1 VSVSTHGLRLKN
13 TAGWVRNA
21 VELLSAMRFAIAL
34 LSVICIASIIG
45 TVLKQQEPINNYINQ
60 FGPFWADVF
69 GKLGLFAVYSAWWFL
84 LILLFLVIST
94 SLCVGRN
101 TPQILRDLQNFKEH
115 LREASFK
122 AFSHNALWNEASQ
135 PADAVAHIHQ
145 AFASI
150 GWKTKT
156 QERQGD
162 ANGQGRGTLIAAKA
176 GGGHKMGYIAAHS
189 AIVLVCI
196 GGLLD
201 GDMLTRAQMWWGNKV
216 VHAGGGMIADVPPAS
231 RLPASNPA
239 YRANLL
245 VAEGQTAGT
254 AILQQPTGVLLQEL
268 PFSIELKKF
277 VVEHYS
283 TGMPKLFAS
292 DIIIHDKTTGAKTT
306 ARVEV
311 NHPVNYQG
319 VNIFQSSFDDGGS
332 SVKLQ
337 AVPIATA
344 SNAKPNAGGA
354 TAPLRVEGVI
364 GGSTPLTNG
373 AEKLT
378 LEFVALR
385 VLNVETFAKKDLRN
399 VGPSITYKLRDAA
412 GQAREFHNYMLP
424 IQFLDSE
431 TPVHMVGVR
440 DTPAEPFKYWRI
452 PSDDKGGID
461 GFLKLAQAVQSPA
474 AIHTAIGRYLAKAAD
489 PSKPELRAAL
499 QTSAERVMSLFAGRA
514 ALGLQADKP
523 ADQSTS
529 GLQAIADFLEKNV
542 PEDQRVKT
550 SEVLI
555 RILNG
560 VLYELA
566 AKDVIDADV
575 RDKADWL
582 NQAVL
587 ALSDAKSYP
596 APMIFQLKDF
606 TQVQASV
613 FQVAK
618 APGQTIVYLGAVL
631 LIIGVFFMLYIRERR
646 VWVWV
651 KAADSTDDGSHISM
665 AYATNRKT
673 MNSDQEFERLV
684 LQLKV

>member
-1 VSVSTHGLRLKN
+1 
-13 TAGWVRNA
+13 
-21 VELLSAMRFAIAL
+21 MRFAIAL
-34 LSVICIASIIG
+34 LTVICIASIIG
-45 TVLKQQEPINNYINQ
+45 TVLKQQEPYTNYVNQ
-60 FGPFWADVF
+60 FGPFWAEVF
-69 GKLGLFAVYSAWWFL
+69 ANLGLFAVYSAWWFL
-84 LILLFLVIST
+84 LILLFLVVST
-94 SLCVGRN
+94 SLCVARN
-101 TPQILRDLQNFKEH
+101 TPQIFRDLQNFKEH
-115 LREASFK
+115 LREQSFK
-122 AFSHNALWNEASQ
+122 AFSHNAIWNRASQ
-135 PADAVAHIHQ
+135 LDVSVAHIQQ
-145 AFASI
+145 AFAGI
-150 GWKTKT
+150 GWKTRT
-156 QERQGD
+156 QIRVD
-162 ANGQGRGTLIAAKA
+162 GTLIAAKA
-176 GGGHKMGYIAAHS
+176 GGGHKIGYIAAHS

-216 VHAGGGMIADVPPAS
+216 VFSGGGMIADVPEAA
-231 RLPASNPA
+231 RLSKSNPA

-277 VVEHYS
+277 IVEHYS

-292 DIIIHDKTTGAKTT
+292 DIVIHDKATGEKTS

-311 NHPVNYQG
+311 NHPVNYKG

-337 AVPIATA
+337 SVPIA
-344 SNAKPNAGGA
+344 
-354 TAPLRVEGVI
+354 I
-364 GGSTPLTNG
+364 GGKSIELEGAIGSSTPLTNG
-373 AEKLT
+373 TDKMT
-378 LEFVALR
+378 LEYTALR

-424 IQFLDSE
+424 IKFLDSE
-431 TPVHMVGVR
+431 TPVHMIGVR

-452 PSDDKGGID
+452 PSDDKGSVN
-461 GFLKLAQAVQSPA
+461 GFLHLSQAVQSAPTTGA
-474 AIHTAIGRYLAKAAD
+474 AIQRYLAKASD
-489 PSKPELRAAL
+489 PSKPEMRAAL
-499 QTSAERVMSLFAGRA
+499 QTSAERVMSLFGSG
-514 ALGLQADKP
+514 GLQ
-523 ADQSTS
+523 
-529 GLQAIADFLEKNV
+529 GIADFLEKNV
-542 PEDQRVKT
+542 PEEQRIKT

-566 AKDVIDADV
+566 APNVIAADV
-575 RDKADWL
+575 RDKPDWL

-587 ALSDAKSYP
+587 ALSDAKAYP

-631 LIIGVFFMLYIRERR
+631 LIIGVFFMLFVRERR

-651 KAADSTDDGSHISM
+651 KPVGESTDISM

-673 MNSDQEFERLV
+673 MQSDQEFERLCAQ
-684 LQLKV
+684 LQKT

>member
-101 TPQILRDLQNFKEH
+101 TPQILRDLKNFKEH

-122 AFSHNALWNEASQ
+122 AFSHNAAWRVVSQ

-176 GGGHKMGYIAAHS
+176 GGGHKIGYIAAHS
-189 AIVLVCI
+189 AIVLVCV

-201 GDMLTRAQMWWGNKV
+201 GDMLTRAQMWWGDKV
-216 VHAGGGMIADVPPAS
+216 VFTGGGMIADVPPAS

-337 AVPIATA
+337 AVPIAAT
-344 SNAKPNAGGA
+344 STKP
-354 TAPLRVEGVI
+354 LLVEGVI
-364 GGSTPLTNG
+364 GGNTPLTNG
-373 AEKLT
+373 ADKLT

-385 VLNVETFAKKDLRN
+385 VLNVETFAQKDLRN

-424 IQFLDSE
+424 IKFLDSE

-452 PSDDKGGID
+452 PSDDKGSID

-474 AIHTAIGRYLAKAAD
+474 AINAAIGRYLSKAAD
-489 PSKPELRAAL
+489 PTKPEMRAAL
-499 QTSAERVMSLFAGRA
+499 QTSAQRVMSLFAGKPTSESASGQKQEA
-514 ALGLQADKP
+514 A
-523 ADQSTS
+523 S

-566 AKDVIDADV
+566 AKDVIEADV

-582 NQAVL
+582 NQSVL

-673 MNSDQEFERLV
+673 MNSDQEFERLR
-684 LQLKV
+684 LQLGQT

>member
-1 VSVSTHGLRLKN
+1 
-13 TAGWVRNA
+13 
-21 VELLSAMRFAIAL
+21 MRFAIAL
-34 LSVICIASIIG
+34 LTIICIASIIG

-94 SLCVGRN
+94 SLCVARN

-115 LREASFK
+115 LRESSFK
-122 AFSHNALWNEASQ
+122 AFGHNAAWSAASQ
-135 PADAVAHIHQ
+135 PDVALAGIHK
-145 AFASI
+145 AFASM

-156 QERQGD
+156 QVRPD
-162 ANGQGRGTLIAAKA
+162 GTLIAAKA
-176 GGGHKMGYIAAHS
+176 GGGHKLGYIAAHS
-189 AIVLVCI
+189 AIVLICI

-201 GDMLTRAQMWWGNKV
+201 GDMLTRAQMWWGDKV
-216 VHAGGGMIADVPPAS
+216 VFTGGGMIADVPAAS
-231 RLPASNPA
+231 RLSPNNPA

-254 AILQQPTGVLLQEL
+254 AILQQPTGVLLQDL
-268 PFSIELKKF
+268 PFAIELKKF

-292 DIIIHDKTTGAKTT
+292 DIIIHDRATGAKTT

-311 NHPVNYQG
+311 NHPVNYKG

-337 AVPIATA
+337 AVPIAA
-344 SNAKPNAGGA
+344 SATKPF
-354 TAPLRVEGVI
+354 LVEGVI
-364 GGSTPLTNG
+364 GSSTPLVKNDTHG
-373 AEKLT
+373 SESEKLT

-431 TPVHMVGVR
+431 TAVHMVGVR

-452 PSDDKGGID
+452 PSDDKGSMD
-461 GFLKLAQAVQSPA
+461 GFLKLVQAVQSDAATRA
-474 AIHTAIGRYLAKAAD
+474 AIDRYLVKAVD
-489 PSKPELRAAL
+489 PTKPDMKAAL
-499 QTSAERVMSLFAGRA
+499 QTSAQRVMTLFKDG
-514 ALGLQADKP
+514 GLQ
-523 ADQSTS
+523 S
-529 GLQAIADFLEKNV
+529 IADFLEKNV

-575 RDKADWL
+575 RDKPDWL
-582 NQAVL
+582 SQAVL

-613 FQVAK
+613 FQVTK

-631 LIIGVFFMLYIRERR
+631 LIIGVFLMLYIRERR

-651 KAADSTDDGSHISM
+651 KPQGAVEEGSHISM
-665 AYATNRKT
+665 AYATNRKS
-673 MNSDQEFERLV
+673 MMSDQEFERLRH
-684 LQLKV
+684 QLEPS

>member
-1 VSVSTHGLRLKN
+1 
-13 TAGWVRNA
+13 
-21 VELLSAMRFAIAL
+21 MRFAIAL
-34 LSVICIASIIG
+34 LTVLCIASIIG
-45 TVLKQQEPINNYINQ
+45 TVLKQQEPLNNYINQ
-60 FGPFWADVF
+60 FGPFWAEIF
-69 GKLGLFAVYSAWWFL
+69 AKLSLFTLYSAWWFL

-94 SLCVGRN
+94 SLCVARN
-101 TPQILRDLQNFKEH
+101 TPQILRDLKNFKEH

-122 AFSHNALWNEASQ
+122 AFAHNAAWTVALPPS
-135 PADAVAHIHQ
+135 AVAAHVQ
-145 AFASI
+145 SAFAGI

-156 QERQGD
+156 QERVGD
-162 ANGQGRGTLIAAKA
+162 ANGAGKGTLIAAKA
-176 GGGHKMGYIAAHS
+176 GGGHKIGYIAAHS
-189 AIVLVCI
+189 AIVLVCV

-201 GDMLTRAQMWWGNKV
+201 GDMLTRAQMWWGDKV
-216 VHAGGGMIADVPPAS
+216 VFTGGGMIADVPPAS
-231 RLPASNPA
+231 RLPPNNPA

-254 AILQQPTGVLLQEL
+254 AILQQPTGVLLQDL

-292 DIIIHDKTTGAKTT
+292 DIIIHDKTTGAKTS

-311 NHPVNYQG
+311 NHPVNYKG

-332 SVKLQ
+332 NVKLQ
-337 AVPIATA
+337 AVPLLA
-344 SNAKPNAGGA
+344 SAAKP
-354 TAPLRVEGVI
+354 LVVEGTI
-364 GGSTPLTNG
+364 GASAPLTNG

-424 IQFLDSE
+424 IKFLESE
-431 TPVHMVGVR
+431 TAVHLVGVR
-440 DTPAEPFKYWRI
+440 DTPAEPFRYWRI
-452 PSDDKGGID
+452 PSDDSGELG
-461 GFLKLAQAVQSPA
+461 GFLRLYQALQNDAVTR
-474 AIHTAIGRYLAKAAD
+474 TAIARYLDKVAD
-489 PSKPELRAAL
+489 PSKPEMRAAL
-499 QTSAERVMSLFAGRA
+499 KTSAERVMTLFTAG
-514 ALGLQADKP
+514 GLQ
-523 ADQSTS
+523 T
-529 GLQAIADFLEKNV
+529 IADFLEKNV
-542 PEDQRVKT
+542 PEALRVKT

-560 VLYELA
+560 VLYEIS
-566 AKDVIDADV
+566 AKEVISADV
-575 RDKADWL
+575 RDKPDWL

-587 ALSDAKSYP
+587 ALSEAKSYP

-631 LIIGVFFMLYIRERR
+631 LIIGVFFMLFVRERR

-651 KAADSTDDGSHISM
+651 KAADSLDDGTHISM

-673 MNSDQEFERLV
+673 MMSDQEFERLR
-684 LQLKV
+684 LQLVHL

>member
-69 GKLGLFAVYSAWWFL
+69 SKLGLFAVYSAWWFL

-101 TPQILRDLQNFKEH
+101 TPQILRDLKNFKEH

-122 AFSHNALWNEASQ
+122 AFSHNAAWRVVSQ

-176 GGGHKMGYIAAHS
+176 GGGHKIGYIAAHS
-189 AIVLVCI
+189 AIVLVCV

-201 GDMLTRAQMWWGNKV
+201 GDMLTRAQMWWGDKV
-216 VHAGGGMIADVPPAS
+216 VFTGGGMIADVPPAS

-337 AVPIATA
+337 AVPIAAT
-344 SNAKPNAGGA
+344 STKP
-354 TAPLRVEGVI
+354 LLVEGVI
-364 GGSTPLTNG
+364 GGNTPLTNG
-373 AEKLT
+373 ADKLT

-424 IQFLDSE
+424 IKFLDSE

-452 PSDDKGGID
+452 PSDDKGSID

-474 AIHTAIGRYLAKAAD
+474 AINAAIGRYLSKAAD
-489 PSKPELRAAL
+489 PTKPEMRAAL
-499 QTSAERVMSLFAGRA
+499 QTSAQRVMSLFAGKPTSESASGQKQEA
-514 ALGLQADKP
+514 A
-523 ADQSTS
+523 S

-566 AKDVIDADV
+566 AKDVIEADV

-582 NQAVL
+582 NQSVL

-673 MNSDQEFERLV
+673 MNSDQEFERLR
-684 LQLKV
+684 LQLGQT

>member
-1 VSVSTHGLRLKN
+1 
-13 TAGWVRNA
+13 
-21 VELLSAMRFAIAL
+21 MRFAIAL
-34 LSVICIASIIG
+34 LTVICIASIIG

-60 FGPFWADVF
+60 FGPFWAEVF
-69 GKLGLFAVYSAWWFL
+69 GAMGLFAVYSAWWFL

-94 SLCVGRN
+94 SLCVARN
-101 TPQILRDLQNFKEH
+101 TPQILRDLKNFKEH
-115 LREASFK
+115 LRESSFK
-122 AFSHNALWNEASQ
+122 AFAHNTAWTVASQ
-135 PADAVAHIHQ
+135 PNDAVARIHK
-145 AFASI
+145 AFADI
-150 GWKTKT
+150 GWKIKT
-156 QERQGD
+156 QTRPD
-162 ANGQGRGTLIAAKA
+162 GTLIAAKA
-176 GGGHKMGYIAAHS
+176 GGGHKIGYIAAHS

-201 GDMLTRAQMWWGNKV
+201 GDMLTRAQMWWSDKV
-216 VHAGGGMIADVPPAS
+216 VFTGGGMIADVPPAS

-292 DIIIHDKTTGAKTT
+292 DIVIHDKTTGAKTT

-337 AVPIATA
+337 AVPIA
-344 SNAKPNAGGA
+344 AKPSAERVA
-354 TAPLRVEGVI
+354 APLLVEGVI

-424 IQFLDSE
+424 IKFLDSE
-431 TPVHMVGVR
+431 TAVHMVGIR

-461 GFLKLAQAVQSPA
+461 GFLKLAQAVQSEA
-474 AIHTAIGRYLAKAAD
+474 AINTAIGRYLAKASD
-489 PSKPELRAAL
+489 PTKPEMRAAL
-499 QTSAERVMSLFAGRA
+499 ETSAHRVMGLFAGKA
-514 ALGLQADKP
+514 AAGQA
-523 ADQSTS
+523 S

-575 RDKADWL
+575 RDKPDWL

-651 KAADSTDDGSHISM
+651 KAANATEDGSHISM

-684 LQLKV
+684 LQLKA

>member
-13 TAGWVRNA
+13 TASWVRNA

-101 TPQILRDLQNFKEH
+101 TPQILRDLKNFKEH

-122 AFSHNALWNEASQ
+122 AFSHNTTWNAALQ
-135 PADAVAHIHQ
+135 PSDAVAQIHK

-162 ANGQGRGTLIAAKA
+162 ASGQGRGTLIAAKA
-176 GGGHKMGYIAAHS
+176 GGGHKIGYIAAHS
-189 AIVLVCI
+189 AIVLVCV

-201 GDMLTRAQMWWGNKV
+201 GDMLTRAQMWWSDKV
-216 VHAGGGMIADVPPAS
+216 VFTGGGMIADVPPAS

-292 DIIIHDKTTGAKTT
+292 DIIIHDKTTGSKTT

-337 AVPIATA
+337 AVPIAST
-344 SNAKPNAGGA
+344 SIKP
-354 TAPLRVEGVI
+354 LLVEGVI

-373 AEKLT
+373 ADKLT

-424 IQFLDSE
+424 IKFLDSE
-431 TPVHMVGVR
+431 TPVHMAGVR

-452 PSDDKGGID
+452 PSDDKGSID

-474 AIHTAIGRYLAKAAD
+474 ATNAAIGRYLSKAAD
-489 PSKPELRAAL
+489 PTKPEMRAAL
-499 QTSAERVMSLFAGRA
+499 QTSAERVMSLFAGKPTSESASGQKQEA
-514 ALGLQADKP
+514 A
-523 ADQSTS
+523 S

-651 KAADSTDDGSHISM
+651 KAADAIEDGSHLSM

-673 MNSDQEFERLV
+673 MNSDQEFERLRRA
-684 LQLKV
+684 LI

>member
-1 VSVSTHGLRLKN
+1 
-13 TAGWVRNA
+13 
-21 VELLSAMRFAIAL
+21 MRFAIAL
-34 LSVICIASIIG
+34 LTVICIASIIG
-45 TVLKQQEPINNYINQ
+45 TVLKQQEPYTNYVNQ
-60 FGPFWADVF
+60 FGPFWAEVF
-69 GKLGLFAVYSAWWFL
+69 ANLGLFAVYSAWWFL
-84 LILLFLVIST
+84 LILLFLVVST
-94 SLCVGRN
+94 SLCVARN
-101 TPQILRDLQNFKEH
+101 TPQIFRDLQNFKEH
-115 LREASFK
+115 LREQSFK
-122 AFSHNALWNEASQ
+122 AFSHNAIWNRASQ
-135 PADAVAHIHQ
+135 LDVSVAHIQQ
-145 AFASI
+145 AFAGI
-150 GWKTKT
+150 GWKTRT
-156 QERQGD
+156 QIRVD
-162 ANGQGRGTLIAAKA
+162 GTLIAAKA
-176 GGGHKMGYIAAHS
+176 GGGHKIGYIAAHS

-216 VHAGGGMIADVPPAS
+216 VFSGGGMIADVPEAA
-231 RLPASNPA
+231 RLSKSNPA

-277 VVEHYS
+277 IVEHYS

-292 DIIIHDKTTGAKTT
+292 DIVIHDKATGEKTS

-311 NHPVNYQG
+311 NHPVNYKG

-337 AVPIATA
+337 SVPIA
-344 SNAKPNAGGA
+344 
-354 TAPLRVEGVI
+354 I
-364 GGSTPLTNG
+364 GGKSIELEGAIGSSTPLTNG
-373 AEKLT
+373 TDKMT
-378 LEFVALR
+378 LEYTALR

-424 IQFLDSE
+424 IKFLDSE
-431 TPVHMVGVR
+431 TPVHMIGVR

-452 PSDDKGGID
+452 PSDDKGSVN
-461 GFLKLAQAVQSPA
+461 GFLHLSQALQSAPTTGA
-474 AIHTAIGRYLAKAAD
+474 AIQRYLAKASD
-489 PSKPELRAAL
+489 PSKPEMRAAL
-499 QTSAERVMSLFAGRA
+499 QTSAERVMSLFGIG
-514 ALGLQADKP
+514 GLQ
-523 ADQSTS
+523 
-529 GLQAIADFLEKNV
+529 GIADFLEKNV
-542 PEDQRVKT
+542 PEEQRIKT

-566 AKDVIDADV
+566 APNVIAADV
-575 RDKADWL
+575 RDKPDWL

-587 ALSDAKSYP
+587 ALSDAKAYP

-631 LIIGVFFMLYIRERR
+631 LIIGVFFMLFVRERR

-651 KAADSTDDGSHISM
+651 KPVGESTDISM

-673 MNSDQEFERLV
+673 MQSDQEFERLCAQ
-684 LQLKV
+684 LQKT

>member
-1 VSVSTHGLRLKN
+1 
-13 TAGWVRNA
+13 
-21 VELLSAMRFAIAL
+21 MRFAIAL
-34 LSVICIASIIG
+34 LTVICIASIIG

-60 FGPFWADVF
+60 FGPFWAEIF
-69 GKLGLFAVYSAWWFL
+69 GSMGLFAVYSAWWFL

-94 SLCVGRN
+94 SLCVARN
-101 TPQILRDLQNFKEH
+101 TPQILRDLKNFKEH
-115 LREASFK
+115 LRESSFK
-122 AFSHNALWNEASQ
+122 AFAHNTAWSLASQ
-135 PADAVAHIHQ
+135 PVDAVARIHK
-145 AFASI
+145 AFADI

-156 QERQGD
+156 QIRQGD
-162 ANGQGRGTLIAAKA
+162 ENGQGRGTLVAAKA
-176 GGGHKMGYIAAHS
+176 GGGHKIGYIAAHS

-201 GDMLTRAQMWWGNKV
+201 GDMLTRAQMWWGDKV
-216 VHAGGGMIADVPPAS
+216 VFTGGGMIADVPSAS
-231 RLPASNPA
+231 RLSPSNPA
-239 YRANLL
+239 FRANLL

-292 DIIIHDKTTGAKTT
+292 DIIIHDKATGDKTT

-311 NHPVNYQG
+311 NHPVNYKG

-337 AVPIATA
+337 AVPIAATP
-344 SNAKPNAGGA
+344 AKPS
-354 TAPLRVEGVI
+354 TERSVAPLLVEGVI
-364 GGSTPLTNG
+364 GGSTPLIKNDSNG

-378 LEFVALR
+378 LEFIALR

-424 IQFLDSE
+424 IKFLDTE
-431 TPVHMVGVR
+431 TAVHMVGVR
-440 DTPAEPFKYWRI
+440 DTPSEPFKYWRI
-452 PSDDKGGID
+452 PTDDKGGMD
-461 GFLKLAQAVQSPA
+461 GFLKLAQAVQNEVTVYA
-474 AIHTAIGRYLAKAAD
+474 AISRYLTRATD
-489 PSKPELRAAL
+489 PAKPEMRVAL
-499 QTSAERVMSLFAGRA
+499 QTSAQRVMGLFKDG
-514 ALGLQADKP
+514 
-523 ADQSTS
+523 

-560 VLYELA
+560 VLFELA
-566 AKDVIDADV
+566 AKDVIGADV
-575 RDKADWL
+575 REKADWL

-651 KAADSTDDGSHISM
+651 KSQDAIDDGSHISM

-684 LQLKV
+684 LQLKA